1 MPPLHAPTLMLSLI
15 AILLTTGVLLLI
27 SSRQNRKEPG
37 LVFWGCGNL
46 AGALGLM
53 LLASRG
59 SAPDRLSIDL
69 ANAALFLAY
78 MLHWAGMRRYC
89 HKPVSWPLLLVPSL
103 GWLALCQ
110 LSPVF
115 YASVEWRL
123 AVNSLTSGAIS
134 FATAWTLW
142 SYREEPLVSRPPLVA
157 WLVIHGIIFFVRI
170 PFVMVADI
178 KSATAMMLSPVLT
191 LVLAESLIHTS
202 IASFLLLS
210 LAKDRA
216 ENCFRRA
223 AETDMLTGMPNR
235 RAFFDNAA
243 PLLERTVAAG
253 GKASVLILD
262 VDRFKAIND
271 TFGHSAGDAALVCVA
286 RAIAGHLRPTDVFGR
301 LGGEEFGC
309 FLPDTSLQ
317 SAAVLAE
324 GLRAR
329 IAALEI
335 ETEGPPMRLSVS
347 IGLSSTE
354 TGPQG
359 LDQLLA
365 EADAGLYQA
374 KRNGR
379 DRVVAMDVGFR
390 EAS

>member
-1 MPPLHAPTLMLSLI
+1 MHAPTLMLSLI
-15 AILLTTGVLLLI
+15 AILLTTGILLLV
-27 SSRQNRKEPG
+27 SSRQNREEPG

-46 AGALGLM
+46 AAAIGIM
-53 LLASRG
+53 LLAARG
-59 SAPDRLSIDL
+59 SAPDRLSIDIS
-69 ANAALFLAY
+69 NAALFLAY

-89 HKPVSWPLLLVPSL
+89 RKPAPLPLLIAPSL

-123 AVNSLTSGAIS
+123 AVNSLTSGTIS
-134 FATAWTLW
+134 VATAWTLW
-142 SYREEPLVSRPPLVA
+142 QYREEPLVSRPPLIT
-157 WLVIHGIIFFVRI
+157 WLLIHGAIFFLRI
-170 PFVMVADI
+170 PFILVADI
-178 KSATAMMLSPVLT
+178 KNATAMLVSPVLT

-216 ENCFRRA
+216 ENSFRRA
-223 AETDMLTGMPNR
+223 AETDMLTGIPNR

-253 GKASVLILD
+253 RQASVLILD

-286 RAIAGHLRPTDVFGR
+286 NAIAGHLRPTDVFGR

-309 FLPDTSLQ
+309 FLPDTGLPG
-317 SAAVLAE
+317 ATVLAE

-335 ETEGPPMRLSVS
+335 EAEGPPMRLSVS

-354 TGPQG
+354 TGPQR

-374 KRNGR
+374 KRTGR
-379 DRVVAMDVGFR
+379 DRVVAMDIGFR